1 VVEVEKPSRGPP
13 APVDDV
19 HEMSQSM
26 VDTVAKWYPS
36 TGDVDDEFR

>member
-1 VVEVEKPSRGPP
+1 VVEVEKPSSGPP

-26 VDTVAKWYPS
+26 VDTVAKW
-36 TGDVDDEFR
+36 